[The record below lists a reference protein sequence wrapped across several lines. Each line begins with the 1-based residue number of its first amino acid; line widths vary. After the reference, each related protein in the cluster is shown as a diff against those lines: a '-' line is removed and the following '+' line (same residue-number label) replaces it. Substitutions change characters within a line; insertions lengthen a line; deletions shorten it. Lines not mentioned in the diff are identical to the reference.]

1 MKNSSTPDPTSST
14 LGSALDTPPE
24 TQIWLG
30 DTLEL
35 LPALPTG
42 SVDAIVTDPPY
53 CSGGLTA
60 TERARPPGLKYVQS
74 KQKTHWPDFELDTLD
89 QNAWA
94 SFTYRWLKETRRI
107 AKDGAP
113 LLIFTDWRQLPML
126 TTLVQW
132 AGWRWMG
139 IAVWDKTEACRPQM
153 GRFAAQA
160 EFIVWGV
167 KGRLPAKRHVGT
179 LPGVFRHRI
188 EVPGKKQHMTGKP
201 LTLMEDLLRIVEPG
215 GTVLDPFAGSGTT
228 LLAARN
234 LGLNAQGIELNP
246 HYHKVATERLKN
258 SLNV

>member
-1 MKNSSTPDPTSST
+1 M
-14 LGSALDTPPE
+14 
-24 TQIWLG
+24 WLG

-35 LPALPTG
+35 LPTLPTG
-42 SVDAIVTDPPY
+42 SVDAVITDPPY

-60 TERARPPGLKYVQS
+60 TERARPPSLKYVQS

-94 SFTYRWLKETRRI
+94 SFTYKWLKETRRI
-107 AKDGAP
+107 ARDGAP
-113 LLIFTDWRQLPML
+113 LVIFTDWRQLPML

-132 AGWRWMG
+132 AGWRWLG

-160 EFIVWGV
+160 EYIVWGV

-188 EVPGKKQHMTGKP
+188 EPPGKKQHMTGKL

-215 GTVLDPFAGSGTT
+215 GTMLDPFAGSGTT

-234 LGLNAQGIELNP
+234 LGLIAQGIELNP

-258 SLNV
+258 SEAAFQAATDLLLSQGRHRASQELPQF